1 MVKKIPIIILI
12 FWSVFPKSN
21 ALFAQ
26 GAMTQEDA
34 ACILI
39 DEGKID
45 KAVEIIQ
52 RILEASPDNY
62 NAKLYLGIALYLK
75 GDTEAAFQIFHEI
88 DKELNRMVGA
98 GRSFGDEA
106 MFAAMA
112 QDRRAG
118 IIFSD
123 KRKGLLYFCHGLTL
137 KEKNELKDAEK
148 KFKNAL
154 KHEYDETPTRLHLL
168 DLSIKMKNLKSA
180 ASRLAQLEK
189 ISGKNDLLIFL
200 DGYLKYRN
208 DKTEDAL
215 EAFEKAA
222 STIAEAKK
230 NMARIYYNK
239 GDYQKSLEIWQE
251 ILSDNLEDKDAL
263 VDVGRIFFYTGDTEK
278 AREYFS
284 KAGIEASPERFS
296 PKKVPLVYET
306 QIKGITF
313 DLKCK

>member
-1 MVKKIPIIILI
+1 MVKKIPIIILLS
-12 FWSVFPKSN
+12 WSVFPKSN
-21 ALFAQ
+21 ILFAQ
-26 GAMTQEDA
+26 GVMTQEEA
-34 ACILI
+34 ACVLI
-39 DEGKID
+39 DQGKND
-45 KAVEIIQ
+45 EAVEILQ

-75 GDTEAAFQIFHEI
+75 DDIEAAFQIFHEI

-98 GRSFGDEA
+98 GRSFGDDA

-118 IIFSD
+118 IIFSE

-137 KEKNELKDAEK
+137 KEKKELKNAEK
-148 KFKNAL
+148 KFKSAL
-154 KHEYDETPTRLHLL
+154 KHKYDETPARLYLF
-168 DLSIKMKNLKSA
+168 DLYIKMKNLKSA
-180 ASRLAQLEK
+180 ASQLTELEK
-189 ISGKNDLLIFL
+189 ISGKNDLVIFM

-208 DKTEDAL
+208 DKTEDAV
-215 EAFEKAA
+215 EAFEKAS
-222 STIAEAKK
+222 STIPEAKK
-230 NMARIYYNK
+230 NIARLYYNR

-251 ILSDNLEDKDAL
+251 ILSGNPDDKEAPIDI
-263 VDVGRIFFYTGDTEK
+263 GRIFFHTGDSEK
-278 AREYFS
+278 ALEYFS

-306 QIKGITF
+306 QIIGITF

>member
-12 FWSVFPKSN
+12 FWSVLPKSN

-34 ACILI
+34 ACVLI

-75 GDTEAAFQIFHEI
+75 DDTEAAFQIFHEI

-137 KEKNELKDAEK
+137 KDKKELKNAEK

-154 KHEYDETPTRLHLL
+154 KHEYDKIPTRMHLF
-168 DLSIKMKNLKSA
+168 DLYIKMKNLKSA
-180 ASRLAQLEK
+180 ASQLADLEK

-208 DKTEDAL
+208 DKTEDAF
-215 EAFEKAA
+215 EAFEKAS

-230 NMARIYYNK
+230 NIARLYYNR

-251 ILSDNLEDKDAL
+251 ILSGNPDDKDAL
-263 VDVGRIFFYTGDTEK
+263 IDVGRIFFHTGDSGK
-278 AREYFS
+278 ALEHFS

-296 PKKVPLVYET
+296 PKKVLLVYET

>member
-1 MVKKIPIIILI
+1 MVKKIPILILL
-12 FWSVFPKSN
+12 FWSIFPKSS

-26 GAMTQEDA
+26 GVMTLEEA
-34 ACILI
+34 ACVRI
-39 DEGKID
+39 DEGRID
-45 KAVEIIQ
+45 EAVEILQ

-75 GDTEAAFQIFHEI
+75 DDAEAAFQIFHEI

-98 GRSFGDEA
+98 GRSFGDDA

-112 QDRRAG
+112 QERREG
-118 IIFSD
+118 IIFSE

-137 KEKNELKDAEK
+137 KEKKELKNAEK
-148 KFKNAL
+148 KLKNAL
-154 KHEYDETPTRLHLL
+154 KHEYDETPTRLHLF
-168 DLSIKMKNLKSA
+168 DLYIKMKNLKSA
-180 ASRLAQLEK
+180 ASQLAELEK

-215 EAFEKAA
+215 EAFEKA
-222 STIAEAKK
+222 SSIIAEAKK
-230 NMARIYYNK
+230 NIARLYYNR

-251 ILSDNLEDKDAL
+251 ILSGDPDDKEAL
-263 VDVGRIFFYTGDTEK
+263 IDVGRIFFHTGDSEK

-296 PKKVPLVYET
+296 PKKVPLVYEI
-306 QIKGITF
+306 QIKGVTF

>member
-12 FWSVFPKSN
+12 FWSVLPKSN

-34 ACILI
+34 ACVLI

-75 GDTEAAFQIFHEI
+75 DDTEAAFQIFHEI

-137 KEKNELKDAEK
+137 KDKKELKNAEK

-154 KHEYDETPTRLHLL
+154 KHEYDKIPTRMHLF
-168 DLSIKMKNLKSA
+168 DLYIKMKNLKSA
-180 ASRLAQLEK
+180 ASQLADLEK

-208 DKTEDAL
+208 DKTEDAF
-215 EAFEKAA
+215 EAFEKAS

-230 NMARIYYNK
+230 NIARLYYNR

-251 ILSDNLEDKDAL
+251 ILSGNPDDKDAL
-263 VDVGRIFFYTGDTEK
+263 IDVGRIFFHTGDSGK
-278 AREYFS
+278 ALEYFS

-296 PKKVPLVYET
+296 PKKVLLVYET